1 MAEPD
6 PPKPAP
12 GVARVRTP
20 YARGGAAGVGATGK
34 QLVVVFYAALA
45 VVLAGLAGYM
55 ALVNHMPLL
64 SAYVIA
70 PVIGAAWFALRV
82 FMLIAPKG

>member
-20 YARGGAAGVGATGK
+20 YARGGAAGVGK